1 MELTAR
7 PFTAWSET
15 EIIRFLTNRIRQGV
29 PPGLM
34 GVMDKVH
41 QNFDKNV
48 TEIINYINQLNKKV
62 MIMEASNFEIPNA
75 GMVLLAPFFPR
86 LFMMAEYLSDDR
98 RQFKNEELQNHAI
111 FLLQYLVHGEEKE
124 WCERDLLFNKILVG
138 MNVEAPLPSKVV
150 LTEKEKEL
158 AESLLENV
166 KSIWSKMKNTSTRAL
181 QTAFLIRKGSLSM
194 KDDRWI
200 LSVERKAYDVLLE
213 SLPWNCSMLRTPW
226 MDLLLMVDWRTKE

>member
-1 MELTAR
+1 
-7 PFTAWSET
+7 
-15 EIIRFLTNRIRQGV
+15 
-29 PPGLM
+29 M

-124 WCERDLLFNKILVG
+124 WC
-138 MNVEAPLPSKVV
+138 
-150 LTEKEKEL
+150 
-158 AESLLENV
+158 
-166 KSIWSKMKNTSTRAL
+166 
-181 QTAFLIRKGSLSM
+181 
-194 KDDRWI
+194 
-200 LSVERKAYDVLLE
+200 
-213 SLPWNCSMLRTPW
+213 
-226 MDLLLMVDWRTKE
+226 